1 MESTVRQILQNK
13 GTLVWSVSPEST
25 VMEALELMAE
35 KDIGALPVVKEG
47 KLVGIF
53 SERDYAR
60 HAVRQ
65 RETLNLLPVSTFMT
79 TDVITVSPTQ
89 TVKDCMILMTARRI
103 RHLPVIENDHL
114 IGIITIGDVVKTII
128 SDQALLLEELERYI
142 SGRYIR

>member
-1 MESTVRQILQNK
+1 MESTVRQILKSK
-13 GTLVWSVSPEST
+13 GSQVWSVSPDTT

-35 KDIGALPVVKEG
+35 KDIGAIPVVKEG

-60 HAVRQ
+60 QAVRQ

-103 RHLPVIENDHL
+103 RHLPVIENENMV
-114 IGIITIGDVVKTII
+114 GIITIGDVVKTII
-128 SDQALLLEELERYI
+128 SDQALLLEELEKYI

>member
-1 MESTVRQILQNK
+1 MESTVRQVLQNK
-13 GTLVWSVSPEST
+13 GNQVWCVSPETT
-25 VMEALELMAE
+25 VMKALELMAE
-35 KDIGALPVVKEG
+35 KDIGAVPVVKEG

-60 HAVRQ
+60 QAVRQ

-79 TDVITVSPTQ
+79 SDVVTVTPSQ

-103 RHLPVIENDHL
+103 RHLPVVENDQL
-114 IGIITIGDVVKTII
+114 IGIITIGDVVKAII
-128 SDQALLLEELERYI
+128 SDQALLLEEMEKFI

>member
-1 MESTVRQILQNK
+1 MESTVRQVLQNK
-13 GTLVWSVSPEST
+13 GNQVWCVSPETT

-35 KDIGALPVVKEG
+35 KDIGAVPVVKEG

-60 HAVRQ
+60 QAVRQ

-79 TDVITVSPTQ
+79 SDVVTVTPSQ

-103 RHLPVIENDHL
+103 RHLPVVENDQL
-114 IGIITIGDVVKTII
+114 IGIITIGDVVKAII
-128 SDQALLLEELERYI
+128 SDQALLLEEMEKFI

>member
-1 MESTVRQILQNK
+1 MESTVRQILQSK
-13 GTLVWSVSPEST
+13 GSQVWLVSPDTT

-35 KDIGALPVVKEG
+35 KDIGAIPVVKEG

-60 HAVRQ
+60 QAVRQ

-103 RHLPVIENDHL
+103 RHLPVIENENMV
-114 IGIITIGDVVKTII
+114 GIITIGDVVKTII
-128 SDQALLLEELERYI
+128 SDQALLLEELEKYI

>member
-1 MESTVRQILQNK
+1 MESTVRQILQTK
-13 GTLVWSVSPEST
+13 GTQVWSVLPEST

-35 KDIGALPVVKEG
+35 KDIGAVPVVKEG

-60 HAVRQ
+60 QAVRQ
-65 RETLNLLPVSTFMT
+65 RETLNLLPVSTFMI

-103 RHLPVIENDHL
+103 RHLPVIENENL

-128 SDQALLLEELERYI
+128 SDQALLLEELEKYI

>member
-1 MESTVRQILQNK
+1 MESTVRQILQIK
-13 GTLVWSVSPEST
+13 GSQIWSVSPEST

-35 KDIGALPVVKEG
+35 KDIGAVPVIKEG

-60 HAVRQ
+60 QAVRQ

-103 RHLPVIENDHL
+103 RHLPVIENENL
-114 IGIITIGDVVKTII
+114 IGIITIGDVVKAII
-128 SDQALLLEELERYI
+128 SDQALLLEELEKYI

>member
-1 MESTVRQILQNK
+1 MESTVRQILQSK
-13 GTLVWSVSPEST
+13 GSQVWSVSPDTT

-35 KDIGALPVVKEG
+35 KDIGAIPVVKEG

-60 HAVRQ
+60 QAVRQ

-103 RHLPVIENDHL
+103 RHLPVIENENMV
-114 IGIITIGDVVKTII
+114 GIITIGDVVKTII
-128 SDQALLLEELERYI
+128 SDQALLLEELEKYI

>member
-1 MESTVRQILQNK
+1 MESTVRQILQSK
-13 GTLVWSVSPEST
+13 GSQVWLVSPDTT

-35 KDIGALPVVKEG
+35 KDIGAIPVVKEG

-60 HAVRQ
+60 QAVRQ

-103 RHLPVIENDHL
+103 RHLPVIENENL
-114 IGIITIGDVVKTII
+114 VGIITIGDVVKTII
-128 SDQALLLEELERYI
+128 SDQALLLEELEKYI

>member
-1 MESTVRQILQNK
+1 MESTVRQVLQNK
-13 GTLVWSVSPEST
+13 GNQVWCVSPETT

-35 KDIGALPVVKEG
+35 KDIGAVPVVKEG
-47 KLVGIF
+47 KLAGIF

-60 HAVRQ
+60 QAVRQ

-79 TDVITVSPTQ
+79 SDVVTVTPSQ

-103 RHLPVIENDHL
+103 RHLPVVENDQL
-114 IGIITIGDVVKTII
+114 IGIITIGDVVKAII
-128 SDQALLLEELERYI
+128 SDQALLLEEMEKFI

>member
-13 GTLVWSVSPEST
+13 GEVVWSVSPDAT
-25 VMEALELMAE
+25 VLEALELMAE
-35 KDIGALPVVKEG
+35 KDIGAVPVVKDG

-60 HAVRQ
+60 QAVRQ

-103 RHLPVIENDHL
+103 RHLPVIENDSL
-114 IGIITIGDVVKTII
+114 VGIITIGDVVKTII
-128 SDQALLLEELERYI
+128 SDQALLLEEMEKYI